1 MPTVPANTPLVTVV
15 VPVYNVERYLD
26 ACVASVTEQTYTHL
40 DIILVD
46 DVSPDGCPAICD
58 RWAREDTRI
67 RVIHRAENGGL
78 SEARNSGIDA
88 ARGDYLAFVDSDDVA
103 EPTMIATLVDDA
115 LRHDADI
122 VSAGAVRVSED
133 NATIIEAMCPPSRT
147 MSGTQALEEFLYCTG
162 GVLDCAWG
170 KLYRASLFSGISGT
184 SGADGAASA
193 PLRFPRGLNSE
204 DFYVNAVAF
213 LLARRVHVNSTPLY
227 RYRMRDGSIVHAG
240 FTPHSFDRI
249 VIGDMVADALRER
262 GYANEAAIA
271 YYRMQKHYDVL
282 FSLARFHRP
291 TPQIREYAARLRAAA
306 LPVYRDPRVT
316 AARKMRVF
324 LFSHASR
331 VYYALNQRLRGA
343 VHTQPQR
350 TVSEI
355 PGGQSQKTYTES
367 QSVYV
372 P

>member
-1 MPTVPANTPLVTVV
+1 MTATPASTPLVTVI
-15 VPVYNVERYLD
+15 VPIYNVERYLN
-26 ACVASVTEQTYTHL
+26 ACVASVTKQTYTHL

-58 RWAREDTRI
+58 RWAREDARI
-67 RVIHRAENGGL
+67 RVIHRTENGGL

-88 ARGDYLAFVDSDDVA
+88 ARGDYLTFVDSDDVA

-133 NATIIEAMCPPSRT
+133 NAAVIEAMCPPSRT

-170 KLYRASLFSGISGT
+170 KLYRASLFSGASGE
-184 SGADGAASA
+184 DGAGAGA
-193 PLRFPRGLNSE
+193 PLRFPHGLNSE

-227 RYRMRDGSIVHAG
+227 RYRMRNGSIVHAG

-262 GYANEAAIA
+262 GYADEAAIA

-291 TPQIREYAARLRAAA
+291 TPQIREYAARLRVAAR
-306 LPVYRDPRVT
+306 PVYRDSRVA
-316 AARKMRVF
+316 AARKARVF
-324 LFSHASR
+324 LFSHAPR
-331 VYYALNQRLRGA
+331 AYYALNQRLRG
-343 VHTQPQR
+343 
-350 TVSEI
+350 TVS
-355 PGGQSQKTYTES
+355 
-367 QSVYV
+367 
-372 P
+372 